1 MKVLSSKQM
10 YEIDRKTIIGYGIPD
25 MILMENAG
33 ISVVHTIL
41 KRYPD
46 KKSAAVFTG
55 SGNNGGDGLVIARH
69 LFQNKYNVTVFY
81 AGDQEKASKSN
92 RKNLSI
98 CEKLN
103 IPIVPVNDAKKL
115 KKNNELIKKH
125 EIIIDALLGIG
136 LKTPLKGIY
145 LAAVKYLNS
154 LKNRVKIAVDIPTG
168 MFADS
173 PDIKTEIFRSNITVT
188 FGAPKIALL
197 LSPAR
202 EYAGELIVKN
212 IGFPEELLKDKN
224 LKINLATIEHIKKY
238 QPKRV
243 SSFHKNDFGN
253 IAVFA
258 GSTGKSGAAILASN
272 ACIRSGA
279 GLVTTV
285 CPQEINQIL
294 EKNLIEVMTH
304 PVDLDTPDE
313 SFKASMEIFRKA
325 DVILAGCGITTQK
338 RAEKF
343 LKNILN
349 LKNKVIILDAD
360 ALNIIANDLTLL
372 KGKNTYILTPHI
384 GEMSRLL
391 KKDKKEISDDI
402 LGVSQEFAKKNNV
415 ILVLK
420 SSETLVVSPDG
431 ELFIINEGN
440 EGMATAGSGDV
451 LSGIIAGT
459 AVQNI
464 KQKRSVFHSVL
475 AGVFL
480 HGLAGRFAK
489 EEKGSSSLIASDL
502 INNLSKAINYVTK
515 K

>member
-1 MKVLSSKQM
+1 
-10 YEIDRKTIIGYGIPD
+10 
-25 MILMENAG
+25 
-33 ISVVHTIL
+33 
-41 KRYPD
+41 
-46 KKSAAVFTG
+46 
-55 SGNNGGDGLVIARH
+55 
-69 LFQNKYNVTVFY
+69 
-81 AGDQEKASKSN
+81 
-92 RKNLSI
+92 
-98 CEKLN
+98 
-103 IPIVPVNDAKKL
+103 
-115 KKNNELIKKH
+115 
-125 EIIIDALLGIG
+125 
-136 LKTPLKGIY
+136 
-145 LAAVKYLNS
+145 
-154 LKNRVKIAVDIPTG
+154 
-168 MFADS
+168 
-173 PDIKTEIFRSNITVT
+173 
-188 FGAPKIALL
+188 
-197 LSPAR
+197 
-202 EYAGELIVKN
+202 
-212 IGFPEELLKDKN
+212 
-224 LKINLATIEHIKKY
+224 
-238 QPKRV
+238 
-243 SSFHKNDFGN
+243 
-253 IAVFA
+253 
-258 GSTGKSGAAILASN
+258 
-272 ACIRSGA
+272 
-279 GLVTTV
+279 
-285 CPQEINQIL
+285 
-294 EKNLIEVMTH
+294 MTH